1 MALQQDK
8 LFITKTAFDTYRDVS
23 EHMDDA
29 RMNASILEAQVVDV
43 IDAVSAPIYSLMQA
57 DFTAPD
63 TWATQRFDDL
73 FNGLTYKPQGSSY
86 DVIFHGVQPMLT
98 LYAYARMLANLQ
110 LAVTRSGPVTF
121 TEADVSDPTV
131 QAQIKTKTIDARA
144 MAVKYQEE
152 VTRYLESNRSTYPEW
167 TNLHVKNKT
176 FQFIKL

>member
-1 MALQQDK
+1 
-8 LFITKTAFDTYRDVS
+8 
-23 EHMDDA
+23 
-29 RMNASILEAQVVDV
+29 
-43 IDAVSAPIYSLMQA
+43 
-57 DFTAPD
+57 
-63 TWATQRFDDL
+63 
-73 FNGLTYKPQGSSY
+73 
-86 DVIFHGVQPMLT
+86 MLT